1 MMNKFKLTNVSGEN
15 AKLWVYEDIGGF
27 FGGISAN
34 DMRLALS
41 EVDDSMPLDVH
52 INSGG
57 GDYFEGIAMHSLL
70 TNRDGVVNVFVDGLA
85 ASAAS
90 LIAMAGQ
97 NIEMAAGSQ
106 MMIHEVR
113 AGFYGTAGEFR
124 NLAETMDSSN
134 DDIVG
139 LYKKRWNGTDKELR
153 AALAAETWMNA
164 ETAVKFGLADKIAKK
179 PSMAASVDVSKF
191 HYKNIPDNF
200 LTHCNHKALG
210 SRLFDAFPELKE
222 KKKDE

>member
-1 MMNKFKLTNVSGEN
+1 MTSKFKLTNAAGEN

-97 NIEMAAGSQ
+97 SIEMAAGSQ

-113 AGFYGTAGEFR
+113 AGFYGTSTEFR

-139 LYKKRWNGTDKELR
+139 LYKKRWNGSDKELR

-164 ETAVKFGLADKIAKK
+164 ETAVKYGLADKIAKK
-179 PSMAASVDVSKF
+179 QSMAASVDVSKF
-191 HYKNIPDNF
+191 HYKNIPPNF
-200 LTHCNHKALG
+200 MTHCNLTAVHKTL
-210 SRLFDAFPELKE
+210 LETFPNLKGE
-222 KKKDE
+222 DNDE